1 MSKKQKR
8 IYKTIIIS
16 LAALLT
22 IEIIYFGVKIYHSR
36 KVSTFYDVINSA
48 IIKDNN
54 NYVGAG
60 FSDYRYSKF
69 NKYDKGYEK
78 ATIIKVKNNKVIK
91 EVGLIKGYNARY
103 NDIIETDDGY
113 IAVGKIEMTKEQN
126 KEGMSEGLIVKY
138 DKNFKVVWRQN
149 LSILEKTELNKVK
162 LDGNDIVVV
171 GSSIYSDGYIG
182 NHTTGGAILLKYDN
196 NGKEKLRVNYGGPY
210 TGSFNDLIIEKDSY
224 VVAGLGKSNSGI
236 LLKYDKDGK
245 KLATGSFGYTDKT
258 GINAIAKM
266 GDNYVAATTKV
277 VNPKKLDNY
286 SAAIV
291 LFNDKL
297 DLIDSAKYSDQ
308 SINYFNDIKVDKD
321 NNIYACGYTGKVKGK
336 SVLSDAIIVKYDKDL
351 YEKQSDALKGNKND
365 FYSHVYLNNKDSI
378 YVLGY
383 SNSKL
388 KEYKV
393 NGYDYSKV
401 LKKYNNKLK

>member
-1 MSKKQKR
+1 MSNKQKKVFR
-8 IYKTIIIS
+8 TIIIS
-16 LAALLT
+16 LIILLVV
-22 IEIIYFGVKIYHSR
+22 EVIYFGIRIYHIR
-36 KVSTFYDVINSA
+36 KVSTFYDVVNSA
-48 IIKDNN
+48 IIKDDS
-54 NYVGAG
+54 NYIGAG

-78 ATIIKVKNNKVIK
+78 ATIVKVKDNKVVK
-91 EVGLIKGYNARY
+91 EIGLLKGYNARY

-126 KEGMSEGLIVKY
+126 KEKMSEGLIVKY
-138 DKNFKVVWRQN
+138 DKNFKVLWRQN

-162 LDGNDIVVV
+162 LDGSDIVVV

-182 NHTTGGAILLKYDN
+182 NHTTGGAILLKYDK

-210 TGSFNDLIIEKDSY
+210 TGAFNDLIVEKDSY
-224 VVAGLGKSNSGI
+224 VAAGLGKSNSGI
-236 LLKYDKDGK
+236 VIKYDKNGK
-245 KLATGSFGYTDKT
+245 KLSTGSFGYTDKT

-266 GDNYVAATTKV
+266 GNNYVAATTKV
-277 VNPKKLDNY
+277 VNPKKLTNY
-286 SAAIV
+286 SAALV
-291 LFNDKL
+291 LFSDKL
-297 DLIDSAKYSDQ
+297 DIVDSAKYNNQ
-308 SINYFNDIKVDKD
+308 NINYFNDIKVDKD
-321 NNIYACGYTGKVKGK
+321 NNIYACGYTGNVKDK
-336 SVLSDAIIVKYDKDL
+336 TVLSDAIIVKYDKDL
-351 YEKQSDALKGNKND
+351 YEKQSDVLKGNKND
-365 FYSHVYLNNKDSI
+365 FYSHIYLNDNNI
-378 YVLGY
+378 YALGY

>member
-1 MSKKQKR
+1 MSNKQKKVFR
-8 IYKTIIIS
+8 TIIIS
-16 LAALLT
+16 LIILLVV
-22 IEIIYFGVKIYHSR
+22 EVIYFGIRIYHIR
-36 KVSTFYDVINSA
+36 KVSTFYDVVNSA
-48 IIKDNN
+48 IIKDDS
-54 NYVGAG
+54 NYIGAG

-78 ATIIKVKNNKVIK
+78 ATIVKVKDNKVVK
-91 EVGLIKGYNARY
+91 EIGLLKGYNARY

-126 KEGMSEGLIVKY
+126 KEKMSEGLIVKY
-138 DKNFKVVWRQN
+138 DKNFKVLWRQN

-162 LDGNDIVVV
+162 LDGSDIVVV

-182 NHTTGGAILLKYDN
+182 NHTTGGAILLKYDK

-210 TGSFNDLIIEKDSY
+210 TGAFNDLIVEKDSY
-224 VVAGLGKSNSGI
+224 VAAGLGKSNSGI
-236 LLKYDKDGK
+236 VVKYDKNGK
-245 KLATGSFGYTDKT
+245 KLSTGSFGYTDKT

-266 GDNYVAATTKV
+266 GNNYVAATTKV
-277 VNPKKLDNY
+277 VNPKKLTNY
-286 SAAIV
+286 SAALV
-291 LFNDKL
+291 LFSDKL
-297 DLIDSAKYSDQ
+297 DIVDSAKYNNQ
-308 SINYFNDIKVDKD
+308 NINYFNDIKVDKD
-321 NNIYACGYTGKVKGK
+321 NNIYACGYTGNVKDK
-336 SVLSDAIIVKYDKDL
+336 TVLSDAIIVKYDKDL
-351 YEKQSDALKGNKND
+351 YEKQSDVLKGNKND
-365 FYSHVYLNNKDSI
+365 FYSHIYLNDNNI
-378 YVLGY
+378 YALGY